1 MTTIGDPD
9 RPTEPRE
16 ARTRPL
22 AVAIGGEELI
32 LLGDEV
38 NALLESIDKLVSAT
52 YEALRRS
59 GANDN
64 RIEISRRAIADYE
77 ELAEV
82 LATSGTRFGDP
93 PVEIDRERARLLRQV
108 VADLD
113 GYQRRELSAGL
124 LDLRKRLVAN
134 A

>member
-38 NALLESIDKLVSAT
+38 NALVESIDKLVSAT
-52 YEALRRS
+52 YNALRRS
-59 GANDN
+59 GANDS
-64 RIEISRRAIADYE
+64 RAEISQQAIAEYE
-77 ELAEV
+77 ELAEM
-82 LATSGTRFGDP
+82 LSTSGTRLGDP
-93 PVEIDRERARLLRQV
+93 PVEIDRERIRLLRQV

-113 GYQRRELSAGL
+113 GYQRRELTPGL
-124 LDLRKRLVAN
+124 VDLRKRLAAN